1 VKTVG
6 IFPAAVHAEEVP
18 ASLLAVYSDVWQGLL
33 MDYKA
38 LEDKAQSAADFLK
51 MMASA
56 PRLLLMCL
64 VLDNERSVGELA
76 EKTGMRMPTVS
87 QQLALLRAQG
97 LVTTRREGTTIYYQ
111 LASEPVRD
119 IMSVLYKNFCAD
131 AELPGPK
138 QLEPLDAD

>member
-1 VKTVG
+1 
-6 IFPAAVHAEEVP
+6 
-18 ASLLAVYSDVWQGLL
+18 

-38 LEDKAQSAADFLK
+38 LEDKAESAAEFLK

-64 VLDNERSVGELA
+64 VLEDERCVSELA

-97 LVTTRREGTTIYYQ
+97 LVTTRREGTTIYYR
-111 LASEPVRD
+111 LSSEPVKD
-119 IMSVLYKNFCAD
+119 IMAMLYKHFCAGT
-131 AELPGPK
+131 ELPVARR
-138 QLEPLDAD
+138 LETLEAD

>member
-1 VKTVG
+1 
-6 IFPAAVHAEEVP
+6 
-18 ASLLAVYSDVWQGLL
+18 

-38 LEDKAQSAADFLK
+38 LEDKAETAAEFLK

-64 VLDNERSVGELA
+64 VLEDERSVGELA

-97 LVTTRREGTTIYYQ
+97 LVTTRREGTTIYYR
-111 LASEPVRD
+111 LSSEPVKD
-119 IMSVLYKNFCAD
+119 IMATLYKHFCAGT
-131 AELPGPK
+131 ELPVAK
-138 QLEPLDAD
+138 HLEMLDAD